1 MVLQLPPKIW
11 RRGGTNPMQ
20 YRPSLYLSA
29 DRSVY
34 QDAAVQFIR
43 NSTP

>member
-1 MVLQLPPKIW
+1 MRLGPKLKLNS
-11 RRGGTNPMQ
+11 GTFSPRKL
-20 YRPSLYLSA
+20 RPSLYLSA